1 MKIRNNILILIGGTG
16 LFSFISFS
24 AMAGSSNPTAL
35 EQLVQTRSSQQLAA
49 EGYKYNHISSIAGS
63 RKVELVARKD
73 EAASTYK
80 KWHDLKSNVVKH
92 YPSSQDY
99 VAVEAAAKAYSHA
112 YKAFI
117 DLQKS
122 ILAENG
128 IPVDKVAKDIIA
140 LR

>member
-1 MKIRNNILILIGGTG
+1 
-16 LFSFISFS
+16 
-24 AMAGSSNPTAL
+24 
-35 EQLVQTRSSQQLAA
+35 
-49 EGYKYNHISSIAGS
+49 
-63 RKVELVARKD
+63 
-73 EAASTYK
+73 
-80 KWHDLKSNVVKH
+80 
-92 YPSSQDY
+92 

-128 IPVDKVAKDIIA
+128 VPVDKVAKDIIA